1 MDFHKIIKFRI
12 GSEDWE
18 IPLGTLLLLLAI
30 TLLLMIGGAYMGFKF
45 GERQFPGEENVGMA
59 GSLMIIYRKEM
70 TVGVRHPERSE
81 SLSRS
86 IVGDLLLSRNETL
99 RFAQGE
105 DPYKSVIGGIIFLIK
120 TICPR

>member
-45 GERQFPGEENVGMA
+45 GERQFPGEESVEML
-59 GSLMIIYRKEM
+59 GSVFNSK
-70 TVGVRHPERSE
+70 TN
-81 SLSRS
+81 S
-86 IVGDLLLSRNETL
+86 IE
-99 RFAQGE
+99 
-105 DPYKSVIGGIIFLIK
+105 PYF
-120 TICPR
+120 